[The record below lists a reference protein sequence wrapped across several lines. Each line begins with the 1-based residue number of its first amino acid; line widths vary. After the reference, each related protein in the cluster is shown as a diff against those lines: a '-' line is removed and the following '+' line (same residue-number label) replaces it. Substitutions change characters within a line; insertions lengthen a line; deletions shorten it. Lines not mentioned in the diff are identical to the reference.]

1 MDSFSTLIE
10 SSSLVPIDTE
20 LDVLRAL
27 CIGNASLPEA
37 QHESTSPVPVNS
49 EAIGAGDATAFCV
62 IS

>member
-1 MDSFSTLIE
+1 MDSFTLIE

-20 LDVLRAL
+20 PDILRVL
-27 CIGNASLPEA
+27 CINEA
-37 QHESTSPVPVNS
+37 QHESTSPIPVNS

>member
-1 MDSFSTLIE
+1 MDSFTLIE
-10 SSSLVPIDTE
+10 SFFLDTE
-20 LDVLRAL
+20 PNVLGAP
-27 CIGNASLPEA
+27 CIGTMSAAEA